1 MKRCTELRVASSAR
15 CVLVAVV
22 AALTLGTGCRTVL
35 DRLAAPATGG
45 ALPTTAGT
53 YDRALDHD
61 GMSRTYRLH
70 IPAGYDGATA
80 MPVLF
85 MLHGSFGSAEGASIY
100 YGWREKADA
109 EGFIA
114 VFPQGAGAV
123 PTWNAAHCCGFAQRR
138 DVDDVGFIA
147 AILDELSLALSVD
160 AKRVYATGMSNGA
173 MLCHRL
179 AGERAD
185 LFAAI
190 GPVAGTVGGERVI
203 GAPQSLPPAPGQ
215 PVAVIVFHGTED
227 NFVRYGGGVPKRGA
241 LLGRVDEA
249 VPQSVQF
256 WQGAN
261 GCDATPLIE
270 SLGGGDVVRETYA
283 CPAGADVVLYTI
295 IGGGHAW
302 PGGQRPR
309 PRADAPSCAINATD
323 TIWEFFEAHPKP

>member
-1 MKRCTELRVASSAR
+1 MKQSIRQSFGLNAHILRF
-15 CVLVAVV
+15 VAVS
-22 AALTLGTGCRTVL
+22 AMLLATGCRTVL
-35 DRLAAPATGG
+35 DRLTAPSTGG
-45 ALPTTAGT
+45 ALPTVPGT
-53 YDRALDHD
+53 YDRVIAHG
-61 GMSRTYRLH
+61 GMTRTYRLH
-70 IPAGYDGATA
+70 IPAGYDGATP

-114 VFPQGAGAV
+114 VFPQGAGPV
-123 PTWNAAHCCGFAQRR
+123 PTWNAAHCCGFAQRQ
-138 DVDDVGFIA
+138 DVDDVGLVA
-147 AILDELSLALSVD
+147 AILDELSIVLSVD
-160 AKRVYATGMSNGA
+160 SRRVYATGMSNGA

-179 AGERAD
+179 AAERPD

-203 GAPQSLPPAPGQ
+203 GAPQSLPPTPAQ

-256 WQGAN
+256 WLAAN
-261 GCDATPLIE
+261 GCDPTPVIE

-309 PRADAPSCAINATD
+309 PRADTPSGSISATD
-323 TIWEFFEAHPKP
+323 TIWEFFKTHPKP